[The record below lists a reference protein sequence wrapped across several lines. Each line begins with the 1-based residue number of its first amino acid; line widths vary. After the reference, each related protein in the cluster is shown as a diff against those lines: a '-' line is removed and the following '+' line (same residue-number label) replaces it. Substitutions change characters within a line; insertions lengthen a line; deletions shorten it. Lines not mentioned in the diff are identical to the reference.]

1 MMQPFTQISGVAVP
15 FLEDDANTDQ
25 MAPVAGGARL
35 SENYAETLY
44 RTRRRHADGSLDP
57 DFVFNKP
64 QYQKAALLVSGK
76 NFGCGSS
83 RESSVWVF
91 QAIGI
96 RCIVARSFA
105 DIYRENCLQNGVLPI
120 VLPDAQAAQ
129 LEAAV
134 IKADGQAP
142 FGVDLIAQVITGPDG
157 LALHFEIS
165 TADRTRLIEGLDD
178 IGLTLK
184 HLAEIETWEARVK
197 AQFPWQQSS
206 GDPTK
211 PEVRS

>member
-1 MMQPFTQISGVAVP
+1 MQPFTQISGPAVP
-15 FLEDDANTDQ
+15 FLEDDVNTDQ
-25 MAPVAGGARL
+25 MAPVGGGARL
-35 SENYAETLY
+35 SEDYAETLF
-44 RTRRRHADGSLDP
+44 RNRRRRNDGSLDP

-64 QYQKAALLVSGK
+64 QFARATMLVAGK

-91 QAIGI
+91 QAVGI

-120 VLPDAQAAQ
+120 VLAEADAAR

-134 IKADGQAP
+134 VKADGDAP
-142 FGVDLIAQVITGPDG
+142 IGVDLVAQTITGPDG
-157 LALHFEIS
+157 LSISFEIS
-165 TADRTRLIEGLDD
+165 AADRTRLLEGLDD

-184 HLAEIETWEARVK
+184 SLAEIESWEARMK
-197 AQFPWQQSS
+197 TQLPWQQQS
-206 GDPTK
+206 GDPAQK
-211 PEVRS
+211 ESRP